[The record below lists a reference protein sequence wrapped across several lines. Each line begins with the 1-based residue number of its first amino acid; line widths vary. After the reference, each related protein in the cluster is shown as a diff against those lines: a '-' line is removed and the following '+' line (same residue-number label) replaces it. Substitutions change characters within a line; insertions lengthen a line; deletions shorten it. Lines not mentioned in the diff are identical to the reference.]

1 MVKTLHI
8 LLGDELRTVCETAQK
23 ALSDTSR
30 IGDKIREKHLTI
42 ATKSLDSRVMSK
54 IDTLLADIKH
64 GRVILSMELGDH
76 DEQYAATHM

>member
-1 MVKTLHI
+1 MKAIEV
-8 LLGDELRTVCETAQK
+8 LLGQELRTLCETAEK
-23 ALSDTSR
+23 AAIDTSR
-30 IGDKIREKHLTI
+30 IGDEIREKHSII

-64 GRVILSMELGDH
+64 GRVTLSMELGDH